1 MLDENP
7 QFDIKA
13 ENLRN
18 QGLADLQNAEPF
30 KTIKQWRGVI
40 AHLVLFSLAIGYYA
54 HLQISEGQE
63 GPLSFLILG
72 LVVLVPLERFMP
84 RHNQRILRPGVH
96 VDLLHAVLTG
106 LLAYLPVMLIFPLLD
121 SIRSQ
126 SLTASIAELPLLA
139 QIALAFLAQ
148 EFLIYWGHRFSH
160 EIPFLWRFHS
170 VHHSSEKLDWL
181 AGERRH
187 PIDGAIMAF
196 FVGVP
201 LLFLGFD
208 LIDLLWLGVFN
219 SLWDMTIHANL
230 RWRLRFM
237 QGLWVTTEYHHWHHV
252 ADQNIR
258 NRNYAGALPVF
269 DWLFGTYYLPK
280 DKSPSGYGIDTP
292 MPNSYLGQLSQP
304 FRLNDRG

>member
-1 MLDENP
+1 M
-7 QFDIKA
+7 
-13 ENLRN
+13 ENLHN
-18 QGLADLQNAEPF
+18 VEPQKKF
-30 KTIKQWRGVI
+30 HKRHNVI
-40 AHLVLFSLAIGYYA
+40 AHLTLVFLAIGYYA
-54 HLQISEGQE
+54 YLQISEGQE
-63 GPLSFLILG
+63 GPLSFLVLG
-72 LVVLVPLERFMP
+72 LCVLVPLERLMP
-84 RHNQRILRPGVH
+84 RHAQRILRRGLH

-106 LLAYLPVMLIFPLLD
+106 LLAFLPVMFVFPFLE

-126 SLTASIAELPLLA
+126 SLAASIAELPLIS

-160 EIPFLWRFHS
+160 EIPILWRFHS

-230 RWRLRFM
+230 RWRLHFM
-237 QGLWVTTEYHHWHHV
+237 KGLWVTTEYHHWHHV
-252 ADQNIR
+252 ADQEIR

-280 DKSPSGYGIDTP
+280 DKLPNGYGIDTP
-292 MPNSYLGQLSQP
+292 MPNSYLGQLTQP
-304 FRLNDRG
+304 FR

>member
-1 MLDENP
+1 M
-7 QFDIKA
+7 
-13 ENLRN
+13 ENLHN
-18 QGLADLQNAEPF
+18 VEPQKKF
-30 KTIKQWRGVI
+30 HKRRDVI
-40 AHLVLFSLAIGYYA
+40 AHLTLVFLAIGYYA
-54 HLQISEGQE
+54 YLEISEGQE
-63 GPLSFLILG
+63 GPLSFLVLG
-72 LVVLVPLERFMP
+72 LCVLVPLERLMP
-84 RHNQRILRPGVH
+84 RHAQRILRRGLH

-106 LLAYLPVMLIFPLLD
+106 LLAFLPVMFVFPFLE

-126 SLTASIAELPLLA
+126 SLAASIAELPLIS

-160 EIPFLWRFHS
+160 EIPILWRFHA

-230 RWRLRFM
+230 RWRLHFM
-237 QGLWVTTEYHHWHHV
+237 KGLWVTTEYHHWHHV
-252 ADQNIR
+252 ADQEIR

-280 DKSPSGYGIDTP
+280 DKLPDGYGIDTP
-292 MPNSYLGQLSQP
+292 MPNSYLGQLTQP
-304 FRLNDRG
+304 FR

>member
-1 MLDENP
+1 M
-7 QFDIKA
+7 
-13 ENLRN
+13 ENLHN
-18 QGLADLQNAEPF
+18 VEPQKKF
-30 KTIKQWRGVI
+30 HKRRDVI
-40 AHLVLFSLAIGYYA
+40 AHLTLVFLAIGYYA
-54 HLQISEGQE
+54 YLEISEGQE
-63 GPLSFLILG
+63 GPLSFLVLG
-72 LVVLVPLERFMP
+72 LCVLVPLERLMP
-84 RHNQRILRPGVH
+84 RHAQRILRRGLH

-106 LLAYLPVMLIFPLLD
+106 LLAFLPVMFVFPFLE

-126 SLTASIAELPLLA
+126 SLAASIAELPLIS

-160 EIPFLWRFHS
+160 EIPILWRFHA

-230 RWRLRFM
+230 RWRLHFM
-237 QGLWVTTEYHHWHHV
+237 KGLWVTTEYHHWHHV
-252 ADQNIR
+252 ADQEIR

-280 DKSPSGYGIDTP
+280 DKLPNGYGIDTP
-292 MPNSYLGQLSQP
+292 MPNSYLGQLTQP
-304 FRLNDRG
+304 FR

>member
-1 MLDENP
+1 M
-7 QFDIKA
+7 Q
-13 ENLRN
+13 NLHSAGRN
-18 QGLADLQNAEPF
+18 KKSNH
-30 KTIKQWRGVI
+30 RHGVI
-40 AHLVLFSLAIGYYA
+40 AHLMLLFLAIAYYTY
-54 HLQISEGQE
+54 LQISEGQE
-63 GPLSFLILG
+63 GPLSFLVVG
-72 LVVLVPLERFMP
+72 LFILVPLERLMP
-84 RHNQRILRPGVH
+84 RHAQRILRRGLH

-106 LLAYLPVMLIFPLLD
+106 LLAYLPVMLVFPFLEP
-121 SIRSQ
+121 IRSQ
-126 SLTASIAELPLLA
+126 PLAASIAELPMIS

-160 EIPFLWRFHS
+160 EIPILWRFHS

-187 PIDGAIMAF
+187 PVDGALMAF
-196 FVGVP
+196 FVGTP

-237 QGLWVTTEYHHWHHV
+237 KGLWVTTEYHHWHHV
-252 ADQNIR
+252 ADREIR

-280 DKSPSGYGIDTP
+280 DKLPDGYGIDTP
-292 MPNSYLGQLSQP
+292 MPNSYLGQLTQP
-304 FRLNDRG
+304 FRLVDRR

>member
-1 MLDENP
+1 M
-7 QFDIKA
+7 
-13 ENLRN
+13 ENLHN
-18 QGLADLQNAEPF
+18 VEPQKKF
-30 KTIKQWRGVI
+30 HRRRDVI
-40 AHLVLFSLAIGYYA
+40 AHLTLVFLAIGYYA
-54 HLQISEGQE
+54 YLQISEGQE
-63 GPLSFLILG
+63 GPLSFLVLG
-72 LVVLVPLERFMP
+72 LCVLVPLERLMP
-84 RHNQRILRPGVH
+84 RHAQRILRRGLH

-106 LLAYLPVMLIFPLLD
+106 LLAFLPVMFVFPFLE

-126 SLTASIAELPLLA
+126 SLAASIAELPLIS

-160 EIPFLWRFHS
+160 EIPILWRFHS

-230 RWRLRFM
+230 RWRLHFM
-237 QGLWVTTEYHHWHHV
+237 KGLWVTTEYHHWHHV
-252 ADQNIR
+252 ADQEIR

-280 DKSPSGYGIDTP
+280 DKLPDGYGIDTP
-292 MPNSYLGQLSQP
+292 MPNSYLGQLTQP
-304 FRLNDRG
+304 FR

>member
-1 MLDENP
+1 M
-7 QFDIKA
+7 
-13 ENLRN
+13 ENLHN
-18 QGLADLQNAEPF
+18 VEPQKKF
-30 KTIKQWRGVI
+30 QKRRDVI
-40 AHLVLFSLAIGYYA
+40 AHLTLVFLAIGYYA
-54 HLQISEGQE
+54 YLQISEGQE
-63 GPLSFLILG
+63 GPLSFLVLG
-72 LVVLVPLERFMP
+72 LCVLVPLERLMP
-84 RHNQRILRPGVH
+84 RHAQRILRRGLH

-106 LLAYLPVMLIFPLLD
+106 LLAFLPVMFVFPFLE

-126 SLTASIAELPLLA
+126 SLAASIAELPLIS

-160 EIPFLWRFHS
+160 EIPILWRFHA

-230 RWRLRFM
+230 RWRLHFM
-237 QGLWVTTEYHHWHHV
+237 KGLWVTTEYHHWHHV
-252 ADQNIR
+252 ADQEIR

-280 DKSPSGYGIDTP
+280 DKLPDGYGIDTP
-292 MPNSYLGQLSQP
+292 MPNSYLGQLTQP
-304 FRLNDRG
+304 FR

>member
-1 MLDENP
+1 M
-7 QFDIKA
+7 
-13 ENLRN
+13 ENLHN
-18 QGLADLQNAEPF
+18 VEPQKKF
-30 KTIKQWRGVI
+30 HKRRDVI
-40 AHLVLFSLAIGYYA
+40 AHLTLVFLAIGYYA
-54 HLQISEGQE
+54 YLQISEGQE
-63 GPLSFLILG
+63 GPLSFLVLG
-72 LVVLVPLERFMP
+72 LCVLVPLERLMP
-84 RHNQRILRPGVH
+84 RHAQRILRRGLH

-106 LLAYLPVMLIFPLLD
+106 LLAFLPVMFVFPFLE

-126 SLTASIAELPLLA
+126 SLAASIAELPLIS

-160 EIPFLWRFHS
+160 EIPILWRFHS

-237 QGLWVTTEYHHWHHV
+237 KGLWVTTEYHHWHHV
-252 ADQNIR
+252 ADQEIR

-280 DKSPSGYGIDTP
+280 DKLPNGYGIDTP
-292 MPNSYLGQLSQP
+292 MPNSYLGQLTQP
-304 FRLNDRG
+304 FR

>member
-1 MLDENP
+1 M
-7 QFDIKA
+7 
-13 ENLRN
+13 ENLHN
-18 QGLADLQNAEPF
+18 VEPQKKF
-30 KTIKQWRGVI
+30 HKRRDVI
-40 AHLVLFSLAIGYYA
+40 AHLTLVFLAIGYYA
-54 HLQISEGQE
+54 YLQISEGQE
-63 GPLSFLILG
+63 GPLSFLVLG
-72 LVVLVPLERFMP
+72 LCVLVPLERLMP
-84 RHNQRILRPGVH
+84 RHAQRILRRGLH

-106 LLAYLPVMLIFPLLD
+106 LLAFLPVMFVFPFLE

-126 SLTASIAELPLLA
+126 SLAASIAELPLIS

-160 EIPFLWRFHS
+160 EIPILWRFHS

-230 RWRLRFM
+230 RWRLHFM
-237 QGLWVTTEYHHWHHV
+237 KGLWVTTEYHHWHHV
-252 ADQNIR
+252 ADQEIR

-280 DKSPSGYGIDTP
+280 DKLPDGYGIDTP
-292 MPNSYLGQLSQP
+292 MPNSYLGQLTQP
-304 FRLNDRG
+304 FR

>member
-1 MLDENP
+1 M
-7 QFDIKA
+7 
-13 ENLRN
+13 ENLHN
-18 QGLADLQNAEPF
+18 VEPQKKF
-30 KTIKQWRGVI
+30 HRRRDVI
-40 AHLVLFSLAIGYYA
+40 AHLTLVFLAIGYYA
-54 HLQISEGQE
+54 YLQISEGQE
-63 GPLSFLILG
+63 GPLSFLVLG
-72 LVVLVPLERFMP
+72 LCVLVPLERLMP
-84 RHNQRILRPGVH
+84 RHAQRILRRGLH

-106 LLAYLPVMLIFPLLD
+106 LLAFLPVMFVFPFLE

-126 SLTASIAELPLLA
+126 SLAASIAELPLIS

-160 EIPFLWRFHS
+160 EIPILWRFHS

-230 RWRLRFM
+230 RWRLHFM
-237 QGLWVTTEYHHWHHV
+237 KGLWVTTEYHHWHHV
-252 ADQNIR
+252 ADQEIR

-280 DKSPSGYGIDTP
+280 DKMPDGYGIDTP
-292 MPNSYLGQLSQP
+292 MPNSYLGQLTQP
-304 FRLNDRG
+304 FR

>member
-1 MLDENP
+1 M
-7 QFDIKA
+7 
-13 ENLRN
+13 ENLHN
-18 QGLADLQNAEPF
+18 VEPQKKF
-30 KTIKQWRGVI
+30 HKRRDVI
-40 AHLVLFSLAIGYYA
+40 AHLTLVFLAIGYYA
-54 HLQISEGQE
+54 YLQISEGQE
-63 GPLSFLILG
+63 GPLSFLVLG
-72 LVVLVPLERFMP
+72 LCVLVPLERLMP
-84 RHNQRILRPGVH
+84 RHAQRILRRGLH

-106 LLAYLPVMLIFPLLD
+106 LLAFLPVMFVFPFLE

-126 SLTASIAELPLLA
+126 SLAASIAELPLIS

-160 EIPFLWRFHS
+160 EIPILWRFHS

-230 RWRLRFM
+230 RWRLHFM
-237 QGLWVTTEYHHWHHV
+237 KGIWVTTEYHHWHHV
-252 ADQNIR
+252 ADQEIR

-280 DKSPSGYGIDTP
+280 DKLPNGYGIDTP
-292 MPNSYLGQLSQP
+292 MPNSYLGQLTQP
-304 FRLNDRG
+304 FR

>member
-1 MLDENP
+1 M
-7 QFDIKA
+7 
-13 ENLRN
+13 ENLHN
-18 QGLADLQNAEPF
+18 VEPQKKF
-30 KTIKQWRGVI
+30 HKRRDVI
-40 AHLVLFSLAIGYYA
+40 AHLTLVFLAIGYYA
-54 HLQISEGQE
+54 YLQISEGQE
-63 GPLSFLILG
+63 GPLSFLVLG
-72 LVVLVPLERFMP
+72 LCVLVPLERLMP
-84 RHNQRILRPGVH
+84 RHAQRILRRGLH

-106 LLAYLPVMLIFPLLD
+106 LLAFLPVMFVFPFLE

-126 SLTASIAELPLLA
+126 SLAASIAELPLIS

-160 EIPFLWRFHS
+160 EIPILWRFHS

-230 RWRLRFM
+230 RWRLHFM

-252 ADQNIR
+252 ADQEIR

-280 DKSPSGYGIDTP
+280 DKLPNGYGIDTP
-292 MPNSYLGQLSQP
+292 MPNSYLGQLTQP
-304 FRLNDRG
+304 FR

>member
-1 MLDENP
+1 M
-7 QFDIKA
+7 
-13 ENLRN
+13 ENLHNVEPQKKFN
-18 QGLADLQNAEPF
+18 QQRD
-30 KTIKQWRGVI
+30 VI
-40 AHLVLFSLAIGYYA
+40 AHLTLVFLAIGYYA
-54 HLQISEGQE
+54 YLQISQGQE
-63 GPLSFLILG
+63 GPLSFLVLG
-72 LVVLVPLERFMP
+72 LCVLVPLERLMP
-84 RHNQRILRPGVH
+84 RHAQRILRRGLH

-106 LLAYLPVMLIFPLLD
+106 LLAFLPVMFVFPFLE

-126 SLTASIAELPLLA
+126 SLTASIAELPLIS
-139 QIALAFLAQ
+139 QIALAFFAQ

-160 EIPFLWRFHS
+160 EIPILWRFHS

-237 QGLWVTTEYHHWHHV
+237 KGLWVTTEYHHWHHV
-252 ADQNIR
+252 VDQEIR

-280 DKSPSGYGIDTP
+280 DKMPNGYGIDTP
-292 MPNSYLGQLSQP
+292 MPNSYLGQLTQP
-304 FRLNDRG
+304 FR

>member
-1 MLDENP
+1 M
-7 QFDIKA
+7 
-13 ENLRN
+13 ENLHNVEPQKKFN
-18 QGLADLQNAEPF
+18 QQRD
-30 KTIKQWRGVI
+30 VI
-40 AHLVLFSLAIGYYA
+40 AHLTLVFLAIGYYA
-54 HLQISEGQE
+54 YLQISEGQE
-63 GPLSFLILG
+63 GPLSFLVLG
-72 LVVLVPLERFMP
+72 LCVLVPLERLMP
-84 RHNQRILRPGVH
+84 RHAQRILRRGLH

-106 LLAYLPVMLIFPLLD
+106 LLAFLPVMFVFPFLE

-126 SLTASIAELPLLA
+126 SLAASIAELPLIS

-160 EIPFLWRFHS
+160 EIPILWRFHA

-230 RWRLRFM
+230 RWRLHFM
-237 QGLWVTTEYHHWHHV
+237 KGLWVTTEYHHWHHV
-252 ADQNIR
+252 ADQEIR

-280 DKSPSGYGIDTP
+280 DKLPNGYGIDTP
-292 MPNSYLGQLSQP
+292 MPNSYLGQLTQP
-304 FRLNDRG
+304 FR

>member
-1 MLDENP
+1 M
-7 QFDIKA
+7 
-13 ENLRN
+13 ENLHN
-18 QGLADLQNAEPF
+18 VEPQKKF
-30 KTIKQWRGVI
+30 HRRRDVI
-40 AHLVLFSLAIGYYA
+40 AHLTLVFLAIGYYA
-54 HLQISEGQE
+54 YLQISEGQE
-63 GPLSFLILG
+63 GPLSFLVLG
-72 LVVLVPLERFMP
+72 LCVLVPLERLMP
-84 RHNQRILRPGVH
+84 RHAQRILRRGLH

-106 LLAYLPVMLIFPLLD
+106 LLAFLPVMFVFPFLE

-126 SLTASIAELPLLA
+126 SLAASIAELPLIS

-160 EIPFLWRFHS
+160 EIPILWRFHS

-230 RWRLRFM
+230 RWRLHFM
-237 QGLWVTTEYHHWHHV
+237 KGLWVTTEYHHWHHV
-252 ADQNIR
+252 ADQEIR

-280 DKSPSGYGIDTP
+280 DKLPNGYGIDTP
-292 MPNSYLGQLSQP
+292 MPNSYLGQLTQP
-304 FRLNDRG
+304 FR

>member
-1 MLDENP
+1 M
-7 QFDIKA
+7 
-13 ENLRN
+13 ENLHN
-18 QGLADLQNAEPF
+18 VEPQKKF
-30 KTIKQWRGVI
+30 HKRHDVI
-40 AHLVLFSLAIGYYA
+40 AHLTLVFLAIGYYA
-54 HLQISEGQE
+54 YLQISEGQE
-63 GPLSFLILG
+63 GPLSFLVLG
-72 LVVLVPLERFMP
+72 LCVLVPLERLMP
-84 RHNQRILRPGVH
+84 RHAQRILRRGLH

-106 LLAYLPVMLIFPLLD
+106 LLAFLPVMFVFPFLE

-126 SLTASIAELPLLA
+126 SLAASIAELPLIS
-139 QIALAFLAQ
+139 QIALVFLAQ

-160 EIPFLWRFHS
+160 EIPILWRFHS

-230 RWRLRFM
+230 RWRLHFM
-237 QGLWVTTEYHHWHHV
+237 HGLWVTTEYHHWHHV
-252 ADQNIR
+252 ADQEIR

-280 DKSPSGYGIDTP
+280 DKLPNGYGIDTP
-292 MPNSYLGQLSQP
+292 MPNSYLGQLTQP
-304 FRLNDRG
+304 FR

>member
-1 MLDENP
+1 M
-7 QFDIKA
+7 
-13 ENLRN
+13 ENLHN
-18 QGLADLQNAEPF
+18 VEPQKKF
-30 KTIKQWRGVI
+30 HKRRDVI
-40 AHLVLFSLAIGYYA
+40 AHLTLVFLAIGYYA
-54 HLQISEGQE
+54 YLQISEGQE
-63 GPLSFLILG
+63 GPLSFLVLG
-72 LVVLVPLERFMP
+72 LCVLVPLERLMP
-84 RHNQRILRPGVH
+84 RHAQRILRRGLH
-96 VDLLHAVLTG
+96 VDLLHALLTG
-106 LLAYLPVMLIFPLLD
+106 LLAFLPVMFVFPFLE

-126 SLTASIAELPLLA
+126 SLAASIAELPLIS

-160 EIPFLWRFHS
+160 EIPILWRFHS

-230 RWRLRFM
+230 RWRLHFM

-252 ADQNIR
+252 ADQEIR

-280 DKSPSGYGIDTP
+280 DKLPNGYGIDTP
-292 MPNSYLGQLSQP
+292 MPNSYLGQLTQP
-304 FRLNDRG
+304 FR

>member
-1 MLDENP
+1 M
-7 QFDIKA
+7 
-13 ENLRN
+13 ENLHN
-18 QGLADLQNAEPF
+18 VEPQKKF
-30 KTIKQWRGVI
+30 HKRRDVI
-40 AHLVLFSLAIGYYA
+40 AHLTLVFLAIGYYA
-54 HLQISEGQE
+54 YLQISEGQE
-63 GPLSFLILG
+63 GPLSFLVLG
-72 LVVLVPLERFMP
+72 LCVLVPLERLMP
-84 RHNQRILRPGVH
+84 RHAQRILRRGLH

-106 LLAYLPVMLIFPLLD
+106 LLAFLPVMFVFPFLE

-126 SLTASIAELPLLA
+126 SLAASIAELPLIS

-160 EIPFLWRFHS
+160 EIPILWRFHS

-230 RWRLRFM
+230 RWRLHFM
-237 QGLWVTTEYHHWHHV
+237 KGLWVTTEYHHWHHV
-252 ADQNIR
+252 ADQEIR

-280 DKSPSGYGIDTP
+280 DKLPNGYGIDTP
-292 MPNSYLGQLSQP
+292 MPNSYLGQLTQP
-304 FRLNDRG
+304 FR

>member
-1 MLDENP
+1 M
-7 QFDIKA
+7 
-13 ENLRN
+13 ENLHN
-18 QGLADLQNAEPF
+18 VEPQKKF
-30 KTIKQWRGVI
+30 HKRRDVI
-40 AHLVLFSLAIGYYA
+40 AHLTLVFLAIGYYA
-54 HLQISEGQE
+54 YLQISEGQE
-63 GPLSFLILG
+63 GPLTFLVLG
-72 LVVLVPLERFMP
+72 LCVLVPLERLMP
-84 RHNQRILRPGVH
+84 RHAQRILRRGLH

-106 LLAYLPVMLIFPLLD
+106 LLAFLPVMFVFPFLE

-126 SLTASIAELPLLA
+126 SLAASIAELPLIS

-160 EIPFLWRFHS
+160 EIPILWRCHA

-230 RWRLRFM
+230 RWRLHFM
-237 QGLWVTTEYHHWHHV
+237 KGLWVTTEYHHWHHV
-252 ADQNIR
+252 ADQEIR

-280 DKSPSGYGIDTP
+280 DKLPNGYGIDTP
-292 MPNSYLGQLSQP
+292 MPNSYLGQLTQP
-304 FRLNDRG
+304 LR

>member
-1 MLDENP
+1 M
-7 QFDIKA
+7 
-13 ENLRN
+13 ENLHNVEPQKKFN
-18 QGLADLQNAEPF
+18 QQRD
-30 KTIKQWRGVI
+30 VI
-40 AHLVLFSLAIGYYA
+40 AHLTLVFLAIGYYA
-54 HLQISEGQE
+54 YLQISEGQE
-63 GPLSFLILG
+63 GPLSFLVLG
-72 LVVLVPLERFMP
+72 LCVLVPLERLMP
-84 RHNQRILRPGVH
+84 RHAQRILRRGLH

-106 LLAYLPVMLIFPLLD
+106 LLAFLPVMFVFPFLE

-126 SLTASIAELPLLA
+126 SLTASIAELPLIS

-160 EIPFLWRFHS
+160 EIPILWRFHS

-230 RWRLRFM
+230 RWRLHFM
-237 QGLWVTTEYHHWHHV
+237 KGLWVTTEYHHWHHV
-252 ADQNIR
+252 VDQEIR

-280 DKSPSGYGIDTP
+280 DKMPNGYGIDTP
-292 MPNSYLGQLSQP
+292 MPNSYLGQLTQP
-304 FRLNDRG
+304 FR

>member
-1 MLDENP
+1 M
-7 QFDIKA
+7 
-13 ENLRN
+13 ENLHN
-18 QGLADLQNAEPF
+18 VEPQKKF
-30 KTIKQWRGVI
+30 HKRRDVI
-40 AHLVLFSLAIGYYA
+40 AHLTLVFLAIGYYA
-54 HLQISEGQE
+54 YLQISEGQE
-63 GPLSFLILG
+63 GPLSFLVLG
-72 LVVLVPLERFMP
+72 LCVLVPLERLMP
-84 RHNQRILRPGVH
+84 RHAQRILRRGLH

-106 LLAYLPVMLIFPLLD
+106 LLAFLPVMFVFPFLE

-126 SLTASIAELPLLA
+126 SLAASIAELPLIS

-160 EIPFLWRFHS
+160 EIPILWRFHA

-230 RWRLRFM
+230 RWRLHFM
-237 QGLWVTTEYHHWHHV
+237 KGLWVTTEYHHWHHV
-252 ADQNIR
+252 ADQEIR

-280 DKSPSGYGIDTP
+280 DKLPNGYGIDTP
-292 MPNSYLGQLSQP
+292 MPNSYLGQLTQP
-304 FRLNDRG
+304 FR

>member
-1 MLDENP
+1 M
-7 QFDIKA
+7 
-13 ENLRN
+13 ENLHKV
-18 QGLADLQNAEPF
+18 EPQKKF
-30 KTIKQWRGVI
+30 HKRRDVI
-40 AHLVLFSLAIGYYA
+40 AHLTLVFLAIGYYA
-54 HLQISEGQE
+54 YLQISEGQE
-63 GPLSFLILG
+63 GPLSFLVLG
-72 LVVLVPLERFMP
+72 LCVLVPLERLMP
-84 RHNQRILRPGVH
+84 RHAQRILRRGLH

-106 LLAYLPVMLIFPLLD
+106 LLAFLPVMFVFPFLE

-126 SLTASIAELPLLA
+126 SLAASIAELPLIS

-160 EIPFLWRFHS
+160 EIPILWRFHA

-230 RWRLRFM
+230 RWRLHFM
-237 QGLWVTTEYHHWHHV
+237 KGLWVTTEYHHWHHV
-252 ADQNIR
+252 ADQEIR

-280 DKSPSGYGIDTP
+280 DKLPNGYGIDTP
-292 MPNSYLGQLSQP
+292 MPNSYLGQLTQP
-304 FRLNDRG
+304 FR

>member
-1 MLDENP
+1 M
-7 QFDIKA
+7 
-13 ENLRN
+13 ENLHN
-18 QGLADLQNAEPF
+18 VEPQKKF
-30 KTIKQWRGVI
+30 HKRHDVI
-40 AHLVLFSLAIGYYA
+40 AHLTLVFLAIGYYA
-54 HLQISEGQE
+54 YLQISEGQE
-63 GPLSFLILG
+63 GPLSFLVLG
-72 LVVLVPLERFMP
+72 LCVLVPLERLMP
-84 RHNQRILRPGVH
+84 RHAQRILRRGLH

-106 LLAYLPVMLIFPLLD
+106 LLAFLPVMFVFPFLE

-126 SLTASIAELPLLA
+126 SLAASIAELPLIS

-160 EIPFLWRFHS
+160 EIPILWRFHS

-237 QGLWVTTEYHHWHHV
+237 KGLWVTTEYHHWHHV
-252 ADQNIR
+252 ADQEIR

-280 DKSPSGYGIDTP
+280 DKLPNGYGIDTP
-292 MPNSYLGQLSQP
+292 MPNSYLGQLTQP
-304 FRLNDRG
+304 FR